1 MKEKRINTIYRN
13 KFLADLECE
22 FCGYVKEDAFGEDSH
37 RWYFS
42 ELPYLKCPNCSKSTK
57 GGEEYEIREGD
68 LDKVFLC
75 NRYSGF
81 GALYKEWGGGWCLE
95 TSLSHK
101 VGMEVISSHKCA
113 GKIREKFNKH
123 FQENSVDGSLY
134 FSIGE
139 WDELVE
145 SVISKGE

>member
-37 RWYFS
+37 EWYFS
-42 ELPYLKCPNCSKSTK
+42 ELPYLKCPECSKSTK
-57 GGEEYEIREGD
+57 GEEKYEIRESD
-68 LDKVFLC
+68 LGWGFLC
-75 NRYSGF
+75 IKYRGF
-81 GALYKEWGGGWCLE
+81 KEMYMWWGGEWCLAAFLTHVKE
-95 TSLSHK
+95 LD
-101 VGMEVISSHKCA
+101 EVFAFECA
-113 GKIREKFNKH
+113 RKIREKFNKH
-123 FQENSVDGSLY
+123 FQENNVDGSLY